1 MIQCSKCAN
10 ENADNAHFCGFCGAR
25 LQGAGPSQTIF
36 GMQSAIPVAA
46 PAAPAPSPVA
56 PKPSPQAAPTPAA
69 PPQQPSFQVAAPAPV
84 ATAAAASFGH
94 PTQDA
99 PATVPLD
106 ALPVAAPAPVAAAPA
121 PVAAAPAPVAAAPA
135 PAPVAAAPAPAAAA
149 PAPAA
154 SPDKDDE
161 KAFFGASLSKYDLQG
176 LDRSELIMDDFDQ
189 RRKSPIGAIIVIALI
204 IGAIA
209 GAVVYFLVLS

>member
-1 MIQCSKCAN
+1 M
-10 ENADNAHFCGFCGAR
+10 
-25 LQGAGPSQTIF
+25 
-36 GMQSAIPVAA
+36 
-46 PAAPAPSPVA
+46 
-56 PKPSPQAAPTPAA
+56 
-69 PPQQPSFQVAAPAPV
+69 
-84 ATAAAASFGH
+84 ASFGH
-94 PTQDA
+94 PSADA

-106 ALPVAAPAPVAAAPA
+106 AIPATAPAPVAAAPA

-135 PAPVAAAPAPAAAA
+135 PAPTPVAAAPAPAPAASA
-149 PAPAA
+149 PAS

-209 GAVVYFLVLS
+209 GAVVYFVVLS

>member
-1 MIQCSKCAN
+1 M
-10 ENADNAHFCGFCGAR
+10 
-25 LQGAGPSQTIF
+25 
-36 GMQSAIPVAA
+36 
-46 PAAPAPSPVA
+46 
-56 PKPSPQAAPTPAA
+56 
-69 PPQQPSFQVAAPAPV
+69 
-84 ATAAAASFGH
+84 
-94 PTQDA
+94 
-99 PATVPLD
+99 
-106 ALPVAAPAPVAAAPA
+106 
-121 PVAAAPAPVAAAPA
+121 
-135 PAPVAAAPAPAAAA
+135 AAAPAPAAAA